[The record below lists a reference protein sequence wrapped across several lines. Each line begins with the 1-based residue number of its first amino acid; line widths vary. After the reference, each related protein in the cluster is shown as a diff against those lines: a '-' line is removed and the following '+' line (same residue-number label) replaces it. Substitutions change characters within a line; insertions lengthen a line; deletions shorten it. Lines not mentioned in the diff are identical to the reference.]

1 MKTELNMGEMALS
14 EEDYKEPR
22 CPLSKPGQ
30 VSPIP
35 TRRILEKLDEHLGR
49 NDYLSAEKLLNYW
62 LEEATRGND
71 RRGKLTV
78 LNEQIGLYR
87 KISKKPEGLQAIRE
101 ALSLADALHMD
112 NTITLGTTLINA
124 ATGYNAFGMAE
135 EALPLYREAQRIY
148 ETVLDP
154 EDSRLGG
161 LYNNMALTV
170 MAFGNYREAEELFGK
185 ALHIMSTQEHG
196 EAEMAITYC
205 NLADLVCAEVGMT
218 EGEARIEAYLN
229 QAEQLLDTE
238 SLPRNGYYA
247 FVCEKC
253 APAFG
258 YYGYFLTEQ
267 ELSARAR
274 EIYER
279 S

>member
-1 MKTELNMGEMALS
+1 
-14 EEDYKEPR
+14 
-22 CPLSKPGQ
+22 
-30 VSPIP
+30 
-35 TRRILEKLDEHLGR
+35 
-49 NDYLSAEKLLNYW
+49 
-62 LEEATRGND
+62 
-71 RRGKLTV
+71 
-78 LNEQIGLYR
+78 
-87 KISKKPEGLQAIRE
+87 
-101 ALSLADALHMD
+101 
-112 NTITLGTTLINA
+112 
-124 ATGYNAFGMAE
+124 
-135 EALPLYREAQRIY
+135 
-148 ETVLDP
+148 
-154 EDSRLGG
+154 
-161 LYNNMALTV
+161 
-170 MAFGNYREAEELFGK
+170 
-185 ALHIMSTQEHG
+185 
-196 EAEMAITYC
+196 MAITYC